1 LTPASLA
8 IKRGFN
14 LSFFVNSVSKICL
27 FSAVR
32 YREGYRSQPS
42 YHRNRARNRADL
54 SFGAP
59 FDPL

>member
-14 LSFFVNSVSKICL
+14 LSFFANSVSKICL

-32 YREGYRSQPS
+32 YREGYRSQPK
-42 YHRNRARNRADL
+42 
-54 SFGAP
+54 
-59 FDPL
+59 